1 VKTTISCTMGAI
13 LMGATVQAFAAQS
26 SGLPLIAAAAEP
38 ASGSDAESAGSGSS
52 SSQQAV
58 LKPVIVT
65 AQKYAQNEQAVPIAI
80 TALAGSQLAA
90 RGISDTES
98 LFTNVAGV
106 SYQEFGASPEG
117 TLLYIRGVGNLDFGD
132 QQESPNSLY
141 IDGAYF
147 SFQGA
152 AGLPLYDMQQVSIA
166 RGPQGTLF
174 GRNATGGLI
183 QLTTNKPTDYFTG
196 YLTTGYGSY
205 NESKIEG
212 AISGPLSNDVDVRVS
227 FLYHRQDGFIDN
239 TLGPNVG
246 GDKSLNARF
255 QVQYTPTAETKDL
268 FETFINRILPDF
280 AAGGYTEAYPSAPN
294 PANHGLD
301 QEDSGALFAANCANL
316 YYTAPPGGFPPGTY
330 NCLGETEPPGQLYP
344 TGNPWRL
351 DDPRVGFLDRWLIGA
366 TNTLTQ
372 NLSWAEL
379 TATTNYTYFAKHY
392 IEDDSLGPV
401 PLFGYGANTNA
412 YQASQE
418 LRLSGSTPKLDWQAG
433 LYFLTI
439 DGEYNQTLPFG
450 DINSPYIVSGA
461 YYHQD
466 VYSYALYNQY
476 QYAIDSRWHVI
487 LGGRV
492 EKDRKRAD
500 VLGFC
505 STDPAVCDEYGYDP
519 TSQSV
524 SGTLADTEWSGNF
537 QLTYNATQDVMLYA
551 GVRRGT
557 KSGEIVVPLTTGPG
571 LTFQSMVVKP
581 EVLTDFE
588 GGLKSELLG
597 NRLRVNLNGFY
608 YHYDDY
614 QAFKFV
620 VIEPVLFNA
629 QARDF
634 GADLDTTAALTS
646 SLTAHFSLEYL
657 HTRVFGVALPDG
669 SVDNDAQQPLA
680 PNLSFTSD
688 LRKEWQGNL
697 GRVFIEAGVSYVGA
711 RYFSTINEATFRA
724 PSYVIANASA
734 GYTTPNGKWTSALTV
749 DNLND
754 EAYPNY
760 IADNTLV
767 AGYTEAQVAPPR
779 MIHWQLTYNF

>member
-1 VKTTISCTMGAI
+1 MKSTISCTMWVS
-13 LMGATVQAFAAQS
+13 LMALIVQASAAQPPV
-26 SGLPLIAAAAEP
+26 LPLVATAAQP
-38 ASGSDAESAGSGSS
+38 APGSDADRAGSETSV
-52 SSQQAV
+52 SQQVV
-58 LKPVIVT
+58 LKPIIVT

-90 RGISDTES
+90 RGITDTES

-152 AGLPLYDMQQVSIA
+152 AGLPLYDMQQVSIS

-183 QLTTNKPTDYFTG
+183 QMTTNRPTDYFTG
-196 YLTTGYGSY
+196 YLTAGYGSY
-205 NESKIEG
+205 NESRIEG
-212 AISGPLSNDVDVRVS
+212 ALSGPVSNDVDVRVS
-227 FLYHRQDGFIDN
+227 FLYRRQDGFIDN
-239 TLGPNVG
+239 TLGPDVG

-255 QVQYTPTAETKDL
+255 QIQYTPSEKTQDL
-268 FETFINRILPDF
+268 LETFINRILPDF
-280 AAGGYTEAYPSAPN
+280 AAGGYTEAYASAPN
-294 PANHGLD
+294 PGNHGLD
-301 QEDSGALFAANCANL
+301 EANSGALFAANCANL
-316 YYTAPPGGFPPGTY
+316 YYAPPSGGYAPGTY

-344 TGNPWRL
+344 TGNAWRL
-351 DDPRVGFLDRWLIGA
+351 NDPRVGFLDRWLVGV
-366 TNTLTQ
+366 TNTFTQ

-392 IEDDSLGPV
+392 IEDDSLGPI

-412 YQASQE
+412 SQASQE
-418 LRLSGSTPKLDWQAG
+418 LRLSGSTPQLNWQAG
-433 LYFLTI
+433 LYFLDI
-439 DGEYNQTLPFG
+439 DGNYNQTLPFG
-450 DINSPYIVSGA
+450 DINSPYLVSGA

-476 QYAIDSRWHVI
+476 QYALDDRWHVI
-487 LGGRV
+487 LGGRI
-492 EKDRKRAD
+492 EKDRKHAD
-500 VLGFC
+500 VLTFC
-505 STDPAVCDEYGYDP
+505 SIGPAECGEYGYDP
-519 TSQSV
+519 TSQLV
-524 SGTLADTEWSGNF
+524 SGTLADTEWSGNLQF
-537 QLTYNATQDVMLYA
+537 TYNVTKDVMLYA

-557 KSGEIVVPLTTGPG
+557 KSGEVVVPLTTGPG
-571 LTFQSMVVKP
+571 LTFQSMVVNP

-588 GGLKSELLG
+588 GGLKSELFG
-597 NRLRVNLNGFY
+597 NRLRFDLNGFY
-608 YHYDDY
+608 YHYNDY

-634 GADLDTTAALTS
+634 GTDLDTTAALTS

-657 HTRVFGVALPDG
+657 HTRVFGVVLPDG
-669 SVDNDAQQPLA
+669 TVDNNARQPLA
-680 PNLSFTSD
+680 PNISLTAD
-688 LRKEWQGNL
+688 LRKEWQESFGHL
-697 GRVFIEAGVSYVGA
+697 YLEAGVSYVGA
-711 RYFSTINEATFRA
+711 RYFSTINENTFLA
-724 PSYVIANASA
+724 PSYVTANASA
-734 GYTTPNGKWTSALTV
+734 GYTSPNGKWTSALTV